1 MRIRKYGHARSGKGR
16 ITGRE
21 AMKDQD
27 FDRDNS
33 LGRIMNRDGFSP
45 DLPTTLANRGDGRGV
60 SLGLKLLM
68 YMISD
73 IRFGSLDVTLPN
85 GSVRQF
91 AGSQPGPHAVWHIKN
106 DGLIRHVLTAGEVG
120 IGDSYMDDCWD
131 SPELA
136 RLLQVLHMNEPYYK
150 GPFEANWLGRVYG
163 WWQHKRR
170 ANTKRKAR
178 KNIEYHYD
186 LGNEFYKMWLDDT
199 MAYSSGMYIQ
209 PSETLMDAQIN
220 KFRLMYERLDLGS
233 QHSLLEIG
241 SGWGGFA
248 IYAAQ
253 HSGCRVHSITLSQEQ
268 LAEARIRAEKAGVS
282 DRVTFELRDYR
293 DVTEQYDRVVSI
305 EMYEAVG
312 EEYWPGY
319 FATIARALKPGGRA
333 AIQGITINPS
343 AFDNYRRKRDFV
355 QKYIFPGGMLC
366 PPGRFEDLARAAGLT
381 PANASFYAN
390 DYADTLAQWNRN
402 VLCAREAIAKQFGE
416 RFLRMWRYYL
426 AYCECG
432 FRVGT
437 VDLMQITLHKA

>member
-1 MRIRKYGHARSGKGR
+1 MAKQDARGGKISPGLRLFAYILSGLRI
-16 ITGRE
+16 
-21 AMKDQD
+21 
-27 FDRDNS
+27 
-33 LGRIMNRDGFSP
+33 
-45 DLPTTLANRGDGRGV
+45 
-60 SLGLKLLM
+60 
-68 YMISD
+68 
-73 IRFGSLDVTLPN
+73 GSLDLVLPD
-85 GSVRQF
+85 GSLRQYQ
-91 AGSQPGPHAVWHIKN
+91 GTQPGPH
-106 DGLIRHVLTAGEVG
+106 GVLRVKDSAIIGHLLRAGEVG
-120 IGDSYMDDCWD
+120 MGEAYMEDCWD
-131 SPELA
+131 SPDMSK
-136 RLLQVLHMNEPYYK
+136 LLQVLYLNEPYYK
-150 GPFEANWLGRVYG
+150 GPYEKNWLGRVYG

-170 ANTKRKAR
+170 ANTRRGAR
-178 KNIEYHYD
+178 QNIEYHYD
-186 LGNEFYKMWLDDT
+186 LGNEFYKMWLDET

-209 PSETLMDAQIN
+209 PNETLMDAQLN
-220 KFRLMYERLDLGS
+220 KFRLMYERLDLGP

-333 AIQGITINPS
+333 AIQGITLNPKL
-343 AFDNYRRKRDFV
+343 FEHYRSKRDFI

-366 PPGRFEDLARAAGLT
+366 PPGRFAELAHAAGLL
-381 PANASFYAN
+381 AEDARFYAA
-390 DYADTLAQWNRN
+390 DYANTLACWHRS
-402 VLCAREAIAKQFGE
+402 VLTAREAIARRFGE

-426 AYCECG
+426 SYCECG
-432 FRVGT
+432 FRAGSI
-437 VDLMQITLHKA
+437 DLMQVTLQRT